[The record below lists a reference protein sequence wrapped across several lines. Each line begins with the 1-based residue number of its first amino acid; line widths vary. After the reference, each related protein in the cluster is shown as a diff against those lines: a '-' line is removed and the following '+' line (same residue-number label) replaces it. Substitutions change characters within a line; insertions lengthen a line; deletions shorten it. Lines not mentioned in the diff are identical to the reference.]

1 VCGLQDQ
8 PQALV
13 VQPGAVSEVEVSES
27 EAVSQFPGVMR
38 LLTSPPGLLKDWAD
52 LSERLER
59 LDLCLPWPPSSSD
72 SWLDWRLCREEEAV
86 QQKERSE

>member
-1 VCGLQDQ
+1 MRGLQDQ

-38 LLTSPPGLLKDWAD
+38 LLAGDEAGDKAAARDIEVVEEGAAAD
-52 LSERLER
+52 
-59 LDLCLPWPPSSSD
+59 
-72 SWLDWRLCREEEAV
+72 
-86 QQKERSE
+86 

>member
-1 VCGLQDQ
+1 MRGLQDQ

-38 LLTSPPGLLKDWAD
+38 LLAGD
-52 LSERLER
+52 
-59 LDLCLPWPPSSSD
+59 
-72 SWLDWRLCREEEAV
+72 EAGD
-86 QQKERSE
+86 KAAA

>member
-1 VCGLQDQ
+1 MCDLTCQVRAAPDVQKLNVGAGLQDQ

-38 LLTSPPGLLKDWAD
+38 LLAGD
-52 LSERLER
+52 
-59 LDLCLPWPPSSSD
+59 
-72 SWLDWRLCREEEAV
+72 EAGD
-86 QQKERSE
+86 KAAA